1 VPELDLDARVRRAC
15 VRLAEGGT
23 RAGFLARAGALMLA
37 AAGVRAGVHAGAAE
51 APVPGSQPLPSGY
64 YGFCGH
70 TYTTGS
76 CESPLGLPRIDR
88 DGRPLRPSDG
98 RPIDNLG
105 RLVDRAGRPVDE
117 TGRRLVGPDGSLLP
131 AGPRT
136 RICEDWVPEHHGI
149 DAVRQGSWYR
159 CCGGQVRRLW
169 DCCSESSRRINGD
182 ASLVGYCYGG
192 KHVFCVTYYDTG
204 TPC

>member
-1 VPELDLDARVRRAC
+1 VPDLDLDARVRRAC
-15 VRLAEGGT
+15 VRLAEGET
-23 RAGFLARAGALMLA
+23 RAGFLAA
-37 AAGVRAGVHAGAAE
+37 AAALILTAVGVRARAGE
-51 APVPGSQPLPSGY
+51 ASVAVPGSQPIAGGY

-76 CESPLGLPRIDR
+76 CDSPLGLPRIDR

-98 RPIDNLG
+98 RPVDNLG
-105 RLVDRAGRPVDE
+105 RLVDRHGQPVDE
-117 TGRRLVGPDGSLLP
+117 SGRRLVGPDGSLLP

-136 RICEDWVPEHHGI
+136 RICEDWVPELHGI

-169 DCCSESSRRINGD
+169 DCCSQSRRRINGD
-182 ASLVGYCYGG
+182 ASLVGYCYGS
-192 KHVFCVTYYDTG
+192 KHVFCVTYHDTG